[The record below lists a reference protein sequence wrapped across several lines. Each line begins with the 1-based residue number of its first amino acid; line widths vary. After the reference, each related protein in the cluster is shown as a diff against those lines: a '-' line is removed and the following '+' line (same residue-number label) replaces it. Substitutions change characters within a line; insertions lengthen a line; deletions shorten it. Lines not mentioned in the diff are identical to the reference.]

1 MSVSHEE
8 IRAKAEARSA
18 LNWKLRAILVDG
30 LELPVAAEQIDSDQP
45 LFGRGLE
52 LDSLDT
58 LEIVSLIDDE
68 WGVPVTD
75 DKRYVFGS
83 VNKLADFVE
92 EIQAAGSDAA

>member
-1 MSVSHEE
+1 MSASYDE
-8 IRAKAEARSA
+8 IRAQAQTRTE
-18 LNWKLRAILVDG
+18 LNWKLRNILVDG

-68 WGVPVTD
+68 WDVPVTD

-83 VNKLADFVE
+83 INKLADFVE
-92 EIQAAGSDAA
+92 EVQAAEAA

>member
-1 MSVSHEE
+1 MSASYDE
-8 IRAKAEARSA
+8 IRIKAEARSA
-18 LNWKLRAILVDG
+18 LNARLRDILVEG
-30 LELPVAAEQIDSDQP
+30 LELPVTAQQIDNDQP

-68 WGVPVTD
+68 WNVPVTD

-92 EIQAAGSDAA
+92 EVQTAEADAA